1 MDVGCSSAVKPLLAP
16 LPGEY
21 KPPLKK
27 KSRWYQPDLEH
38 YPPHS
43 GDEYP
48 PSYVVY
54 RGEGRYYDPST
65 EVDPSSDKNSPT
77 GDYDRPKGPY
87 AKKPYDEVPSEPEG
101 AKSPGGDS
109 EPYKSPYSKQGA
121 DPPSH
126 NKDDY
131 SAPTEEDQWFAKGY
145 DKGED
150 KPTKYVEESTDES
163 KADNGDLPGTEY
175 EAEGQPPSD
184 SYSTDSDEEAA
195 DKETKKE
202 EAKVGEETMEQLM
215 AKYKALQQEK
225 LYLSIK
231 QEYESMR
238 SMYNDLMKTL
248 DDLKGPTKD
257 GADKTD
263 GISKDMYKKDSKA
276 ESKDGFNGDEEKP
289 FFGGSRHVENV
300 KPDYRSKDKP
310 APPKPSDYVPSDS
323 PASKPYPPGENVTYP
338 VYEPAL
344 ESSDER
350 VLHEGAA
357 MCDADFKPL
366 HSKKVYGN
374 VCLKEVNR
382 DLTAGTTRM
391 PQHLE

>member
-1 MDVGCSSAVKPLLAP
+1 MNVGCSSAVKPLLAP

-21 KPPLKK
+21 KPPIKK

-38 YPPHS
+38 YPS
-43 GDEYP
+43 NSRDDYP
-48 PSYVVY
+48 PSYGAY
-54 RGEGRYYDPST
+54 KGEGEHHPGSHY
-65 EVDPSSDKNSPT
+65 DPSSDKEPPS
-77 GDYDRPKGPY
+77 GEYDAPSGPY
-87 AKKPYDEVPSEPEG
+87 EKPYGDAPFEPEG
-101 AKSPGGDS
+101 TKYPAGDS
-109 EPYKSPYSKQGA
+109 EPYKSPYAKKGA
-121 DPPSH
+121 EAPH
-126 NKDDY
+126 TKEDY
-131 SAPTEEDQWFAKGY
+131 SAPTDEDQWFSKGY
-145 DKGED
+145 DKEDD
-150 KPTKYVEESTDES
+150 KPTNHGEESDKEPEP
-163 KADNGDLPGTEY
+163 DNGDQPGTEY
-175 EAEGQPPSD
+175 ETEGQPPSD
-184 SYSTDSDEEAA
+184 SYSNDSDEEVA

-202 EAKVGEETMEQLM
+202 EPKVGEETMEQLM

-257 GADKTD
+257 GANKTD

-276 ESKDGFNGDEEKP
+276 ESKDSSYDNEEKP

-300 KPDYRSKDKP
+300 KPDYPSKDKP
-310 APPKPSDYVPSDS
+310 APPKPSDYAPSDG

-338 VYEPAL
+338 VYEPAP
-344 ESSDER
+344 ESSNER